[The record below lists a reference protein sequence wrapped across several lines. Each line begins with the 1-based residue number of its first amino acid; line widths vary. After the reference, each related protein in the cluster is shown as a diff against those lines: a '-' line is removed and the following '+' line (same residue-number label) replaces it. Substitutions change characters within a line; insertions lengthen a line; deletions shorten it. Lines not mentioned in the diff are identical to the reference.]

1 MVETNFIIKER
12 LHLKITYFGHS
23 VILVEHGQ
31 DSIIIDPFINGNPHT
46 NVKVEN
52 IKVNYIY
59 VTHGH
64 GDHLGDTVELAKR
77 NDATVIAPVE
87 LATWISWQGVKVVP
101 MHIGGEKEF
110 SFGILKLVEAI
121 HGSSI
126 VDEENKQIINVGPPS
141 GVLLKI
147 AGKTIYHAGDTALYR
162 GMKTLGEYEN
172 IDIAY
177 LPIGNHFT
185 MGIDDA
191 VIASE
196 WINAQQVIPM
206 HYNTFPPIQVDPNE
220 FLAKLPKNNGFIHE
234 PNTTIS
240 LL

>member
-1 MVETNFIIKER
+1 MN
-12 LHLKITYFGHS
+12 ITYFGQS
-23 VILVEHGQ
+23 VLLIEHGQ
-31 DSIIIDPFINGNPHT
+31 DAIIIDPFINGNPHT
-46 NVKVEN
+46 NIKVEDL
-52 IKVNYIY
+52 KVNYIY

-64 GDHLGDTVELAKR
+64 GDHLGDTVELAKQ
-77 NDATVIAPVE
+77 NNATVIAPVE
-87 LATWISWQGVKVVP
+87 LATWISWQGVNVVP

-110 SFGILKLVEAI
+110 SFGKLKLIEAI

-126 VDEENKQIINVGPPS
+126 VDEENKQIINVGPAS

-147 AGKTIYHAGDTALYR
+147 AGKTIYHAGDTALFR
-162 GMKTLGEYEN
+162 GMKTLGEYEQ
-172 IDIAY
+172 IDLAY

-191 VIASE
+191 VIAAK
-196 WINAQQVIPM
+196 WIDAKQVVPI
-206 HYNTFPPIQVDPNE
+206 HYNTFPAIQADPNE
-220 FLAKLPKNNGFIHE
+220 FLDKLTKKNGFVQE

>member
-1 MVETNFIIKER
+1 MN
-12 LHLKITYFGHS
+12 ITYFGQS
-23 VILVEHGQ
+23 VLLIEHGQ
-31 DSIIIDPFINGNPHT
+31 DAIIIDPFINGNPHT
-46 NVKVEN
+46 NIKVEDL
-52 IKVNYIY
+52 KVNYIY

-64 GDHLGDTVELAKR
+64 GDHLGDTVELAKQ
-77 NDATVIAPVE
+77 NNATVIAPVE
-87 LATWISWQGVKVVP
+87 LATWISWQGVNVVP

-110 SFGILKLVEAI
+110 SFGKLKLVEAI

-126 VDEENKQIINVGPPS
+126 VDEENKQIINVGPAS

-147 AGKTIYHAGDTALYR
+147 AGKTIYHAGDTALFR
-162 GMKTLGEYEN
+162 GMKTLGEYEQ
-172 IDIAY
+172 IDLAY

-191 VIASE
+191 VIAAE
-196 WINAQQVIPM
+196 WIDAKQVVPI
-206 HYNTFPPIQVDPNE
+206 HYNTFPAIQADPNE
-220 FLAKLPKNNGFIHE
+220 FLNKLSKKNGFVQE

>member
-1 MVETNFIIKER
+1 MN
-12 LHLKITYFGHS
+12 ITYFGQS
-23 VILVEHGQ
+23 VLLIEHGQ
-31 DSIIIDPFINGNPHT
+31 DAIIIDPFINGNPHT
-46 NVKVEN
+46 NIKVEDL
-52 IKVNYIY
+52 KVNYIY

-64 GDHLGDTVELAKR
+64 GDHLGDTVELAKQ
-77 NDATVIAPVE
+77 NNATVIAPVE
-87 LATWISWQGVKVVP
+87 LATWISWQGVNVVP

-110 SFGILKLVEAI
+110 SFGKLKLVEAI

-126 VDEENKQIINVGPPS
+126 VDEENKQIINVGPAS

-147 AGKTIYHAGDTALYR
+147 AGKTIYHAGDTALFR
-162 GMKTLGEYEN
+162 GMKTLGEYEQ
-172 IDIAY
+172 IDLAY

-191 VIASE
+191 VIAAK
-196 WINAQQVIPM
+196 WIDAKQVVPI
-206 HYNTFPPIQVDPNE
+206 HYNTFPAIQADPNE
-220 FLAKLPKNNGFIHE
+220 FLDKLTKKNGFVQE

>member
-1 MVETNFIIKER
+1 MN
-12 LHLKITYFGHS
+12 ITYFGQS
-23 VILVEHGQ
+23 VLLIEHGQ
-31 DSIIIDPFINGNPHT
+31 DAIIIDPFINGNPHT
-46 NVKVEN
+46 NIKVEDL
-52 IKVNYIY
+52 KVNYIY

-64 GDHLGDTVELAKR
+64 GDHLGDTVELAKQ
-77 NDATVIAPVE
+77 NNATVIAPVE
-87 LATWISWQGVKVVP
+87 LATWISWQGVNVVP

-110 SFGILKLVEAI
+110 SFGKLKLVEAI

-126 VDEENKQIINVGPPS
+126 VDEENKQIINVGPAT

-147 AGKTIYHAGDTALYR
+147 AGKTIYHAGDTALFR
-162 GMKTLGEYEN
+162 GMKTLGEYEQ
-172 IDIAY
+172 IDLAY

-191 VIASE
+191 VIAAE
-196 WINAQQVIPM
+196 WIDAKQVVPI
-206 HYNTFPPIQVDPNE
+206 HYNTFPAIQADPNE
-220 FLAKLPKNNGFIHE
+220 FLNKLTKKNGFVQE

>member
-1 MVETNFIIKER
+1 MN
-12 LHLKITYFGHS
+12 ITYFGQS
-23 VILVEHGQ
+23 VLLIEHGQ
-31 DSIIIDPFINGNPHT
+31 DAIIIDPFINGNPHT
-46 NVKVEN
+46 NIKVEDL
-52 IKVNYIY
+52 KVNYIY

-64 GDHLGDTVELAKR
+64 GDHLGDTVELAKQ
-77 NDATVIAPVE
+77 NNATVIAPVE
-87 LATWISWQGVKVVP
+87 LATWISWQGVNVVP

-110 SFGILKLVEAI
+110 SFGKLKLIEAI

-126 VDEENKQIINVGPPS
+126 VDEENKQIINVGPAS

-147 AGKTIYHAGDTALYR
+147 AGKTIYHAGDTALFR
-162 GMKTLGEYEN
+162 GMKTLGEYEQ
-172 IDIAY
+172 IDLAY

-191 VIASE
+191 VIAAE
-196 WINAQQVIPM
+196 WIDAKQVVPI
-206 HYNTFPPIQVDPNE
+206 HYNTFPAIQADPNE
-220 FLAKLPKNNGFIHE
+220 FLEKLIKKNGFVQE

>member
-1 MVETNFIIKER
+1 LN
-12 LHLKITYFGHS
+12 ITYFGQS
-23 VILVEHGQ
+23 VLLIEHGQ
-31 DSIIIDPFINGNPHT
+31 DAIIIDPFINGNPHT
-46 NVKVEN
+46 NIKVEDL
-52 IKVNYIY
+52 KVNYIY

-64 GDHLGDTVELAKR
+64 GDHLGDTVELAKQ
-77 NDATVIAPVE
+77 NNATVIAPVE
-87 LATWISWQGVKVVP
+87 LATWISWQGVNVVP

-110 SFGILKLVEAI
+110 SFGKLKLVEAI

-126 VDEENKQIINVGPPS
+126 VDEENKQIINVGPAS

-147 AGKTIYHAGDTALYR
+147 AGKTIYHAGDTALFR
-162 GMKTLGEYEN
+162 GMKTLGEYEQ
-172 IDIAY
+172 IDLAY

-191 VIASE
+191 VIAAE
-196 WINAQQVIPM
+196 WIDAKQVVPI
-206 HYNTFPPIQVDPNE
+206 HYNTFPAIQADPNE
-220 FLAKLPKNNGFIHE
+220 FLNKLSKKNGFVQE

>member
-1 MVETNFIIKER
+1 MN
-12 LHLKITYFGHS
+12 ITYFGQS
-23 VILVEHGQ
+23 VLLVEHGQ

-46 NVKVEN
+46 NIKVEDL
-52 IKVNYIY
+52 KVNYIY

-64 GDHLGDTVELAKR
+64 GDHLGDTVELAKQ
-77 NDATVIAPVE
+77 NNATVIAPVE
-87 LATWISWQGVKVVP
+87 LAVWISWQDVNVVP

-110 SFGILKLVEAI
+110 SFGKLKLVEAI

-126 VDEENKQIINVGPPS
+126 VDEENKQIINVGPAS

-147 AGKTIYHAGDTALYR
+147 AGKTIYHAGDTALFR
-162 GMKTLGEYEN
+162 GMKTLGEYEQ
-172 IDIAY
+172 IDLAY
-177 LPIGNHFT
+177 LPIGNQFT

-191 VIASE
+191 VIAAD
-196 WINAQQVIPM
+196 WISAKQVVPI
-206 HYNTFPPIQVDPNE
+206 HYNTFPAIQADPNE
-220 FLAKLPKNNGFIHE
+220 FLDKLTKKNGFVQE

>member
-1 MVETNFIIKER
+1 MN
-12 LHLKITYFGHS
+12 ITYFGQS
-23 VILVEHGQ
+23 VLLVEHGQ
-31 DSIIIDPFINGNPHT
+31 DAIIIDPFINGNPHT
-46 NVKVEN
+46 NIKVEDIN
-52 IKVNYIY
+52 VNYIY

-64 GDHLGDTVELAKR
+64 EDHLGDTVELAKR
-77 NDATVIAPVE
+77 NNATVIAPVE
-87 LATWISWQGVKVVP
+87 LATWISWQGVNVVP

-110 SFGILKLVEAI
+110 SFGKLKLIEAI

-126 VDEENKQIINVGPPS
+126 VDEEKKQIINVGPAS

-147 AGKTIYHAGDTALYR
+147 AGKTIYHAGDTALFR
-162 GMKTLGEYEN
+162 GMKTLGEYEQ
-172 IDIAY
+172 IDLAY

-191 VIASE
+191 VIAAD
-196 WINAQQVIPM
+196 WINAKQVVPI
-206 HYNTFPPIQVDPNE
+206 HYNTFPAIEADPNE
-220 FLAKLPKNNGFIHE
+220 FINKLTKKNGMIQE

>member
-1 MVETNFIIKER
+1 MVDTILFKGVSSLN
-12 LHLKITYFGHS
+12 ITYFGQS
-23 VILVEHGQ
+23 VLLVEHGQ

-46 NVKVEN
+46 NIKVEDL
-52 IKVNYIY
+52 KVNYIY

-64 GDHLGDTVELAKR
+64 GDHLGDTVELAKQ
-77 NDATVIAPVE
+77 NNATVIAPVE
-87 LATWISWQGVKVVP
+87 LAVWISWQDVNVVP

-110 SFGILKLVEAI
+110 SFGKLKLVEAI

-126 VDEENKQIINVGPPS
+126 VDEENKQIINVGPAS

-147 AGKTIYHAGDTALYR
+147 AGKTIYHAGDTALFR
-162 GMKTLGEYEN
+162 GMKTLGEYEQ
-172 IDIAY
+172 IDLAY
-177 LPIGNHFT
+177 LPIGNQFT

-191 VIASE
+191 VIAAD
-196 WINAQQVIPM
+196 WISAKQVVPI
-206 HYNTFPPIQVDPNE
+206 HYNTFPAIQADPNE
-220 FLAKLPKNNGFIHE
+220 FLDKLTKKNGFVQE